1 MNEVLF
7 ELYNVPSVGYGIDS
21 LFSLQHNCTTVQDAL
36 GNFMYTVQA
45 FYFMLI
51 IVIIVFIITHN

>member
-45 FYFMLI
+45 FNFYVNNCYYCFYNH
-51 IVIIVFIITHN
+51 T